1 MAGPLKG
8 IRVLDLSRAL
18 AGPWCVQNLAD
29 MGAEVIKIERPGVG
43 DESRHWGPPWLADGN
58 GQPTR
63 ESAYFLSTNRN
74 KLSAAIDIGK
84 AAGQELVARLA
95 EQVDIVVENYKV
107 GNLARY
113 CLDWTSLSARNPSL
127 IYCSI
132 TGFGQDGPYADRP
145 GYDYLF
151 QGLGGLMSVTGE
163 RDGVDGAGPQR
174 VGVPVVD
181 MFTGM
186 YATVAILGALHHR
199 DETGQGQNIDV
210 SLFDSVMALG
220 AGQISN
226 YFVGGVTPRRIG
238 NASPNIAPYGVFPCS
253 DGQMILACAN
263 QLQFEAL
270 CRAVGH
276 PEWIADPRLRDN
288 GSRVAHQSELFDLL
302 AEVFRQ
308 RGQTEWEDILSAAG
322 VPCGPIHDYARA
334 LSHPQARHRGT
345 RVDLPHP
352 LGSRAPG
359 VASPMRFSAT
369 PVEYRLAPPLL
380 GQHTRAVLTER
391 LNLGEAEIER
401 LQAEGVIECAQK
413 SASM

>member
-58 GQPTR
+58 GRPTR

-74 KLSAAIDIGK
+74 KYSAAIDIAK
-84 AAGQELVARLA
+84 PAGQDLVGRLA
-95 EQVDIVVENYKV
+95 EGVDVIVENYKV

-113 CLDWTSLSARNPSL
+113 GLDWPSMAKRNPSI

-151 QGLGGLMSVTGE
+151 QGLGGVMSVTGE
-163 RDGVDGAGPQR
+163 RDGLEGAGPQR
-174 VGVPVVD
+174 VGLPLVD
-181 MFTGM
+181 LFTGM

-199 DETGQGQNIDV
+199 DVTGEGQHLDI
-210 SLFDSVMALG
+210 SLFDSVMAAG

-226 YFVGGVTPRRIG
+226 YFVGGAIPRRIG
-238 NASPNIAPYGVFPCS
+238 NASPNIAPYEVFACA

-270 CRAVGH
+270 CRAVGR
-276 PEWIADPRLRDN
+276 PQWVGDERFRNNAA
-288 GSRVAHQSELFDLL
+288 RVAHQPELHDLL
-302 AEVFRQ
+302 AAVFSE
-308 RGQTEWEDILSAAG
+308 RGQSEWEEILSAAG
-322 VPCGPIHDYARA
+322 VPCGPINDYARA
-334 LSHPQARHRGT
+334 LAHPQAHHHGT
-345 RVDLPHP
+345 RVELPHA
-352 LGSRAPG
+352 LGSLAPS
-359 VASPMRFSAT
+359 VASPLRFSAT
-369 PVEYRLAPPLL
+369 PVEYRSAPPLL
-380 GQHTRAVLTER
+380 GQHTRSVLAER
-391 LNLGEAEIER
+391 LRLDDAEMDR
-401 LQAEGVIECAQK
+401 LESEGVIQTAR
-413 SASM
+413 AGAPA